1 MQTFFR
7 LTLMTLSFSLAI
19 IVNSQN
25 VGINSTGAAANA
37 SAMLDIQSNNKG
49 LLIPRMTTAERIAIA
64 SPATG
69 LIVFDTNSGS
79 FWFRRSTGWEELL
92 DVANSPWIEDAFFNL
107 RTRNGGSV
115 SLTPGS
121 PLGSGKLNVVAQSP
135 ETNTTESILQLLRTT
150 SGTAATGIGGSI
162 DFFNEVSNGG
172 SSIHG
177 RIICKSVDVTPGDHA
192 STMEFLTAGNGMLTT
207 QLFLGPSSIGI
218 GTTTPSIFSKLDVDG
233 SINTAGKITRGNV
246 TGNSN
251 LVPMCYGAVDAAGNI
266 TSGTGNFTVLKTSI
280 GTYFI
285 SNASFDGNCIV
296 IVTPRAPNIGSF
308 GHRTIMSSFSTGDIV
323 LMAFNSSGAQA
334 DTGFHF
340 MVYKQ

>member
-7 LTLMTLSFSLAI
+7 LTLITLGFSLTIAA
-19 IVNSQN
+19 NSQN
-25 VGINSTGAAANA
+25 VGINSTGAVPNA
-37 SAMLDIQSNNKG
+37 SAMLDIQSNSKG
-49 LLIPRMTTAERIAIA
+49 LLIPRMTTAERIAIV

-69 LIVFDTNSGS
+69 LLVFDTNSGS

-92 DVANSPWIEDAFFNL
+92 DVVNSPWIEDTFLNL

-121 PLGSGKLNVVAQSP
+121 PLGSGKLNVVAQTP
-135 ETNTTESILQLLRTT
+135 ETNTTESMLQLLRTT

-172 SSIHG
+172 FSTHG

-192 STMEFLTAGNGMLTT
+192 STMEFLTASNGMLTT
-207 QLFLGPSSIGI
+207 QLYLGAANVGI
-218 GTTTPSIFSKLDVDG
+218 GTALPSIFSKLDVDG
-233 SINTAGKITRGNV
+233 TINTNAKITRNTV
-246 TGNSN
+246 TGLSN
-251 LVPMCYGAVDAAGNI
+251 LVPMCYGAVDAVGNI
-266 TSGTGNFTVLKTSI
+266 TAGTGNFTVLKTST
-280 GTYFI
+280 GAYTI

-296 IVTPRAPNIGSF
+296 IITPRGPNIGSF
-308 GHRTIMSSFSTGDIV
+308 APRMIMSSFFSGDIV
-323 LMAFNSSGAQA
+323 LQAFNSSGVAA
-334 DTGFHF
+334 DSGFHF